1 MINLKLNKKGW
12 GTLEMFL
19 LSGGLLIALL
29 VAVFF
34 ISKLYGSLIA
44 STGNKVYIDLESKIE
59 SAAREYIN
67 DNNISINGEYKITLN
82 TLKNDDYISDL
93 KDLEGNSCNGYVLIN
108 NINEDIYYNGYILC
122 NNYQTKN
129 Y

>member
-1 MINLKLNKKGW
+1 MKLNKKGW